1 MKSLNKKT
9 AINFFISIVL
19 LSVTVLGCGKLP
31 YEKGRVIATINKEA
45 LYVADL
51 KRDIALRMK
60 SDPLFRITPK
70 TLDTILDTLINR
82 KLLIQEAK
90 KKNLD
95 QTDRF
100 VNTIKIFWEQTL
112 IRDLMLHKDKEV
124 EEQVSVS
131 EKEMRDFYAS
141 LAERGEIPVQP
152 YDEMKQKIRE
162 MVKSNKK
169 RELFNTW
176 LTQIRENNEIKVN
189 HNALK
194 EIEYKNEYQ

>member
-1 MKSLNKKT
+1 MNKKT
-9 AINFFISIVL
+9 VIKFSISIVL

-60 SDPLFRITPK
+60 SDPLFTVTPK

-95 QTDRF
+95 QTNRF

-131 EKEMRDFYAS
+131 EKEMRAFYAS
-141 LAERGEIPVQP
+141 IAEKGEIPIQP
-152 YDEMKQKIRE
+152 YDEMKQKVRE
-162 MVKSNKK
+162 MVKSSKK

-176 LTQIRENNEIKVN
+176 LAQIKENNDIKIN
-189 HNALK
+189 HNVLK